1 MTGVLIVSYNRPQY
15 FKRCLES
22 FSKAVIPAGT
32 VFMLI
37 DDCSTDPET
46 IRLFQEFQLP
56 GVPIIKNA
64 NAVNKKIAA
73 NIKHGF
79 ENLFQFGCDIVMN
92 FDSDAIIKPNA
103 IEKLIQA
110 KITYSRNI
118 ITGFNSK
125 TKNAD
130 GSQRHEIVSYD
141 AYVNFKKSVG
151 GINMV
156 LNKSQYDGYVLPAL
170 QSGGNWDHKTCIKSY
185 DNGYPIACL
194 YPSVVQHIGYDSSM
208 GHSGEAPDVAEDFFE
223 LSLPNVTLIGA
234 DTNHFHELEKAAR
247 ISCADIQFGAV
258 KLLQPEE
265 VKSGRDYNR
274 FCMKEFYKHVE
285 TEFALVLQWDGYLLR
300 YRAWEDEFLEYDFCG
315 ATWNY
320 KDGRN
325 VGNGGFSLRSRKL
338 MEILGTDDSLTE
350 FMPEDHHIC
359 RTYRPYLEKKYGIK
373 YAPAEVA
380 DRFSIEAHGHQAFPG
395 SNKYNGQ
402 LGFHGWNIDFSGW
415 DLPHTPQKPKAAIQP
430 IQKSRMKAFNYR

>member
-22 FSKAVIPAGT
+22 FQKAVIPAG
-32 VFMLI
+32 VMFMLI
-37 DDCSTDPET
+37 DDGSDNPET
-46 IRLFQEFQLP
+46 IKLFHEFNLP
-56 GVPIIKNA
+56 KIPIIKEVVPNR
-64 NAVNKKIAA
+64 KISA

-79 ENLFQFGCDIVMN
+79 ETLFAAGCDIVMN

-103 IEKLIQA
+103 IGKLIEA
-110 KITYSRNI
+110 KKKRPNNI
-118 ITGFNSK
+118 VTGFNST
-125 TKNAD
+125 TKNAN
-130 GSQRHEIVSYD
+130 GTERHPIVETNDFCHY
-141 AYVNFKKSVG
+141 KKSVG

-156 LNKSQYDGYVLPAL
+156 VNKSNYVEYIEPAL
-170 QSGGNWDHKTCIKSY
+170 NGSGNWDHNASIRSY
-185 DNGYPIACL
+185 STGFPIACL
-194 YPSVVQHIGYDSSM
+194 YPSVVQHIGFESSM
-208 GHSGEAPDVAEDFFE
+208 GHSTEAPDVADDFFE

-300 YRAWEDEFLEYDFCG
+300 YQAWEDEFLNHSFCG

-320 KDGRN
+320 KDGKN

-373 YAPAEVA
+373 FAPAEVA

-402 LGFHGWNIDFSGW
+402 LGFHGWNVDFSGW
-415 DLPHTPQKPKAAIQP
+415 DLPHIPVRPPVAARP
-430 IQKSRMKAFNYR
+430 IQKSRMRAFNYR